1 MRILYVEDDVSM
13 AKGIEMILES
23 EGYEVESTPYGKRA
37 AILAKCWSFDLILL
51 DINLPDIDGYEVIEQ
66 LREAKV
72 ETPILIQSGLVERDD
87 PRNAQ
92 GFGVIDY
99 LVKPFSKAELIE
111 RIETIL
117 ARGRLEAG
125 TAGIQDGP
133 EETPPAD
140 GLAGQIA
147 FKNAFGKLRFLDCLV
162 VSMSHGGAALR
173 LAGDAASCPQRF
185 ALRLPSGMDRPRE
198 ICWTLKDK
206 VGVKFA

>member
-1 MRILYVEDDVSM
+1 MRILYVEDDISM
-13 AKGIEMILES
+13 AQSIEMLLEA

-37 AILAKCWSFDLILL
+37 ATLAKCWDYDLILL

-66 LREAKV
+66 LREAGV
-72 ETPILIQSGLVERDD
+72 ETPVLIQSGLVERDD
-87 PRNAQ
+87 ASKGQ

-111 RIETIL
+111 RIQTIL
-117 ARGRLEAG
+117 ARARLGDGSEQAAG
-125 TAGIQDGP
+125 QA
-133 EETPPAD
+133 AD
-140 GLAGQIA
+140 ESLAGKIA

-162 VSMSHGGAALR
+162 VSLSPTGAALR
-173 LAGDAASCPQRF
+173 IAGDAASCPERF
-185 ALRLPSGMDRPRE
+185 ALRLTSGLNRPCE